1 MASKFIKIYND
12 TVLKQTI
19 LQGYETQRTN
29 PNLGKITMGELAFT
43 RDTGRVFVGNFSSD
57 VEDKELPLD
66 TRAITGGIL
75 TGNKYIGLIDSK
87 PLGHWST
94 TGSTGTFPLNY
105 SSTTT
110 DNSTTESG
118 TDIPESEPGLFCS
131 GSRFRPVKKDSKGN
145 DVYKR
150 GGDGWDKSADY
161 IQEYGVYS
169 GDYAF
174 DIFNNAL
181 IIFDK
186 NIKPDEEINRKWEN
200 GKEIFLNS
208 KNEDITATATR
219 RTKIED
225 HPNSKTSEYPIYG
238 KGYVMMRIL
247 EPDGITINYMDRQ
260 FDKGV
265 PYTTSSDSET
275 FAHLQ
280 WPNWSHNILKVNYP
294 ALNILNEAF
303 DENVFFMN
311 GADKITLKTEGL
323 KITGSSTEMPS
334 QVTYSSGL
342 TLNYQGS
349 LLDISDG
356 YLSVNAD
363 GKVEPK
369 ELKTVSFS
377 IQAGNGLAIN
387 DTPNGSAI
395 LSEISPNVKIS
406 LVQDETGTTDIAIN
420 PWGLNEEGNWA
431 YSGTSAFGT
440 AGTLAAVNQYEK
452 DYMSKEDGNIG
463 NDFKSVVT
471 NLWDSTFNE
480 GINLLKNPYPIQAH
494 TSSVK
499 GRFII
504 NPCIANLDE
513 YVSEDITN
521 KSNSGTTI
529 SPSAPYS
536 STGKITSEKDE
547 EEYKDEAG
555 TTKIAEITTTT
566 TSYLVSLTGFTEED
580 TGKVTTAGLRR
591 IPKHAS
597 SVILEIHHIKDI
609 LVQSASDFNSFN
621 SLTNNRDNLANG
633 IVSATDNKVSL
644 PSIDST
650 NKVLLRASGS
660 GIDTVEVPLIT
671 IKEDYYK
678 VTRKTGTVTNIESE
692 SYNYNK
698 FFQYGI
704 ITSGN
709 VLINV
714 IGYRV

>member
-29 PNLGKITMGELAFT
+29 PNLGKISMGELAFT

-57 VEDKELPLD
+57 TNDKELPLD
-66 TRAITGGIL
+66 TRAINGGIL

-94 TGSTGTFPLNY
+94 TGSNGTFPLNY

-110 DNSTTESG
+110 DSSTE
-118 TDIPESEPGLFCS
+118 ESEPGVFSS
-131 GSRFRPVKKDSKGN
+131 GSRFRPYKTDSKGN
-145 DVYKR
+145 VVKDENKNPVHKR

-169 GDYAF
+169 GDFAF
-174 DIFNNAL
+174 DIFSNAL

-186 NIKPDEEINRKWEN
+186 NIKPGEEIKRKWEN

-208 KNEDITATATR
+208 KNEDITATTIR

-225 HPNSKTSEYPIYG
+225 HPDSKTSEYPIYG

-265 PYTTSSDSET
+265 PYSSSTDSET
-275 FAHLQ
+275 YAHLQ

-294 ALNILNEAF
+294 ATNIFNEACDSDLF
-303 DENVFFMN
+303 ILKD
-311 GADKITLKTEGL
+311 GKISINTEELKL
-323 KITGSSTEMPS
+323 TGQSAELPS
-334 QVTYSSGL
+334 KLSYSSGL
-342 TLNYQGS
+342 TLNYIGS
-349 LLDISDG
+349 LTGIESG
-356 YLSVNAD
+356 YLSVDSNGNVKPEEMPTMRISASV
-363 GKVEPK
+363 GEG
-369 ELKTVSFS
+369 LS
-377 IQAGNGLAIN
+377 INGI
-387 DTPNGSAI
+387 PNGSITLTDSA
-395 LSEISPNVKIS
+395 PDFTIS
-406 LVQDETGTTDIAIN
+406 LVKDESGSLSTGAN
-420 PWGLNEEGNWA
+420 PWGLTFEGSYI
-431 YSGTSAFGT
+431 YSGVAAYATG
-440 AGTLAAVNQYEK
+440 GILASLNKYE
-452 DYMSKEDGNIG
+452 DAYVTTTDTNAN
-463 NDFKSVVT
+463 NDFTNVVT
-471 NLWDSTFNE
+471 KLWDSTNND

-494 TSSVK
+494 TGSVK

-504 NPCIANLDE
+504 SPCIAKLGSGN
-513 YVSEDITN
+513 T
-521 KSNSGTTI
+521 GTTI
-529 SPSAPYS
+529 TPSAQYS
-536 STGKITSEKDE
+536 TSGVVTKDVDKIEVEGSDDKITEVTVTS
-547 EEYKDEAG
+547 
-555 TTKIAEITTTT
+555 TT
-566 TSYLVSLTGFTEED
+566 TSYIHEIKGFTYE
-580 TGKVTTAGLRR
+580 GKLTTAGKYR

-597 SVILEIHHIKDI
+597 SVILEIHHLSDI
-609 LVQSASDFNSFN
+609 LVQTASDYNSFN
-621 SLTNNRDNLANG
+621 SLTNNRNNLADD
-633 IVSATDNKVSL
+633 IVSATTNTVSL
-644 PSIDST
+644 PSIPTSTT

-671 IKEDYYK
+671 IKQDEYEVEDKDGK
-678 VTRKTGTVTNIESE
+678 VTTHSDT
-692 SYNYNK
+692 YAK

-704 ITSGN
+704 NTSGN

>member
-29 PNLGKITMGELAFT
+29 PNLGKISMGELAFT

-94 TGSTGTFPLNY
+94 TGSNGTFPLNY
-105 SSTTT
+105 SSVTT
-110 DNSTTESG
+110 DDSTSET
-118 TDIPESEPGLFCS
+118 EPGLFCS
-131 GSRFRPVKKDSKGN
+131 GSRFRPFKKDSKN
-145 DVYKR
+145 NIVYDGDTPVLQK

-169 GDYAF
+169 GDFAF

-186 NIKPDEEINRKWEN
+186 NIKPGEEINRKWEN

-208 KNEDITATATR
+208 KNEDITATSIR

-260 FDKGV
+260 FNEGV
-265 PYTTSSDSET
+265 PYALSDKSTT

-294 ALNILNEAF
+294 AVNILNEAC
-303 DENVFFMN
+303 DKNTFFIN
-311 GADKITLKTEGL
+311 DAGKISLITEGL

-334 QVTYSSGL
+334 KVTYSSGL

-349 LLDISDG
+349 LSGIENG
-356 YLSVNAD
+356 YLSVNSA

-369 ELKTVSFS
+369 ELKSVSFS
-377 IQAGNGLAIN
+377 IQAGNGVAIN

-395 LSEISPNVKIS
+395 LSELSPNVTIS
-406 LVQDETGTTDIAIN
+406 LVQDETGATDIAIN
-420 PWGLNEEGNWA
+420 PWSLNEEGNWA

-440 AGTLAAVNQYEK
+440 AGTLSSVNQFEK
-452 DYMSKEDGNIG
+452 VYREAVDGNIG
-463 NDFKSVVT
+463 NDFNAVVT
-471 NLWDSTFNE
+471 NLWDSTYNE
-480 GINLLKNPYPIQAH
+480 GINLLKNPYPIQAN

-504 NPCIANLDE
+504 SPCIANLG
-513 YVSEDITN
+513 SG
-521 KSNSGTTI
+521 NSGTTI
-529 SPSAPYS
+529 SPSVAYS
-536 STGKITSEKDE
+536 STGTTETVE
-547 EEYKDEAG
+547 EEVEYKNEETG
-555 TTKIAEITTTT
+555 KIEINKITTTT
-566 TSYLVSLTGFTEED
+566 TSYLSSLTGFIDEE
-580 TGKVTTAGLRR
+580 TGKVTSAGLRR

-597 SVILEIHHIKDI
+597 SVILEVHHLADI
-609 LVQSASDFNSFN
+609 LVQSSLGYGDFS
-621 SLTNNRDNLANG
+621 SLTTARGN
-633 IVSATDNKVSL
+633 SASSITSGSTSTQVKL
-644 PSIDST
+644 PSITSN
-650 NKVLLRASGS
+650 NKVLLRATGS

-671 IKEDYYK
+671 IKE
-678 VTRKTGTVTNIESE
+678 E
-692 SYNYNK
+692 SYTVEGSDVETTSYTK